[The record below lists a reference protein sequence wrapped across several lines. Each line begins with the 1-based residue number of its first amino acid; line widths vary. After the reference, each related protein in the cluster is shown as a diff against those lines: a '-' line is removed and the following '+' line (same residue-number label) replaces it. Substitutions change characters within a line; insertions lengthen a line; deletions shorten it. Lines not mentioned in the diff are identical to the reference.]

1 MDRRQLS
8 ALLEID
14 LYLRWGAGA
23 MKSGSCKTAVFL
35 FVLALLNV
43 GIPASSRAQQANT
56 YKLTLQEAINKALQA
71 NLNVLLA
78 ASRVDESEGTRQRSM
93 SAALLPRISA
103 QTYANMQNRNL
114 NALGISAPGLPLP
127 SVVGPFSNYDA
138 RIYAQQNVLDLATY
152 RTFKASESAVE
163 AGKLDERDARDLI
176 VRVTAALY
184 LNAQTA
190 ASRTEAAQSRVND
203 SNTLLKLA
211 TDKHDAGTA
220 TGVDVLRAQV
230 QLANEQQ
237 SLLVA
242 QNDLKQAFLT
252 LARNMGMSPGTSFEL
267 AEPLQYRALA
277 QPQPDVL
284 VTQALRVRADYL
296 SLAKQRE
303 TLLEQQRANHAR
315 YFPKV
320 SLNGNIGG
328 LGRSIGGMTTTG
340 LIQGQVDFTIFDRDR
355 DGDAMQISSRMKR
368 IDAQIADL
376 ERGVEQDIRQAL
388 LNLDSATQQVNVA
401 QQGQL
406 LAHRELTLAQ
416 DRFQA
421 GTANN
426 VEVVTAQDELARA
439 DENYIMAV
447 TRHVDAKSALARALG
462 DTEKNMQLFLG
473 N

>member
-1 MDRRQLS
+1 
-8 ALLEID
+8 
-14 LYLRWGAGA
+14 
-23 MKSGSCKTAVFL
+23 MKSDSTKNFMLL
-35 FVLALLNV
+35 FMLALFCIGTSV
-43 GIPASSRAQQANT
+43 PSRGQQTPA
-56 YKLTLQEAINKALQA
+56 YKITLPDAIHKALRA
-71 NLNVLLA
+71 NLNVQLA
-78 ASRVDESEGTRQRSM
+78 ESRTDESEGTRQRAM

-103 QTYANMQNRNL
+103 QTYANVQNRSL
-114 NALGISAPGLPLP
+114 EALGISAPGLPFP

-138 RIYAQQNVLDLATY
+138 RIYGQQNVLDLTAY
-152 RTFKASESAVE
+152 RSFRASRSAVE

-190 ASRTEAAQSRVND
+190 ASRAEAAQSRVND

-220 TGVDVLRAQV
+220 TGVDVLRAEV

-252 LARNMGMSPGTSFEL
+252 LARNMGISPGTNFEL
-267 AEPLQYRALA
+267 AEPLQYRALT
-277 QPQPDVL
+277 QPQLDVL
-284 VTQALRVRADYL
+284 LSEALQSRADYL

-320 SLNGNIGG
+320 SLNGNIGE

-340 LIQGQVDFTIFDRDR
+340 IIQGQVDFTVFDRDR
-355 DGDAMQISSRMKR
+355 DGEAGQIASRIKR
-368 IDAQIADL
+368 VDAQIADL
-376 ERGVEQDIRQAL
+376 QRSVEQDLRQAL
-388 LNLDSATQQVNVA
+388 LNLDSAAQQVSVA
-401 QQGQL
+401 GQGQQ
-406 LAHRELTLAQ
+406 LARRELVLAQ

-439 DENYIMAV
+439 DENYIIAV
-447 TRHVDAKSALARALG
+447 TRHVDAKCALARALG
-462 DTEKNMQLFLG
+462 DTEKNMQQLVG